1 MSVEL
6 DDKARTLA
14 ARIAHGLTENRDDA
28 PAATSAD
35 IAELR
40 AGLRQVLQ
48 RLNQIETRL
57 IPTNTATPAFTPIVP
72 ASASRSPDS
81 AMSLHPSQERF
92 NVGPVVSELV
102 DYLENVKTCDFEP
115 GHKPCDNCAMCSAR
129 GF

>member
-6 DDKARTLA
+6 DDRARNLA
-14 ARIAHGLTENRDDA
+14 ARITHGLSENRDDT

-48 RLNQIETRL
+48 RINQIETRL
-57 IPTNTATPAFTPIVP
+57 TLPTASTPAFTSIAP
-72 ASASRSPDS
+72 ASAGNLS
-81 AMSLHPSQERF
+81 AAVPPVHPSQERF
-92 NVGPVVSELV
+92 SVGPAVTELV
-102 DYLENVKTCDFEP
+102 DYLENTKTCDFEP